1 MLKPFFGI
9 YTLNIQMYG
18 YSERGKSFLVRYDQ
32 DSGDAATIAV
42 DVATDF
48 RAVTTADVAFDTGA
62 RV

>member
-1 MLKPFFGI
+1 
-9 YTLNIQMYG
+9 MYG